1 MNLFIFNG
9 NITKDIELR
18 TTTSGKQVAS
28 FSVALNNGKDDT
40 TFINCVAWE
49 KTAEL
54 LNSYCKKGDRLCGQ
68 GRIVNRSY
76 DKDGVKVYVGR
87 VYEYKAFGVQE
98 PINMF
103 GELAEAN
110 GAVPK
115 DWITMGSTYEDY
127 VSVVKTKTGSASDK
141 WSLVYETAMAEGQY
155 IVQRI
160 AKVTSSDGVYT
171 VEQIH
176 MGDVSWSEHNIA
188 PFTTVRAGT
197 STVIYIPANSVVING
212 QD

>member
-9 NITKDIELR
+9 NITKDIDLR

-76 DKDGVKVYVGR
+76 DKDGVKVYVTEILVDR
-87 VYEYKAFGVQE
+87 IDLPPKR
-98 PINMF
+98 
-103 GELAEAN
+103 AEAQPDAPMTGN
-110 GAVPK
+110 MLSAK
-115 DWITMGSTYEDY
+115 DDL
-127 VSVVKTKTGSASDK
+127 DD
-141 WSLVYETAMAEGQY
+141 SL
-155 IVQRI
+155 I
-160 AKVTSSDGVYT
+160 
-171 VEQIH
+171 
-176 MGDVSWSEHNIA
+176 
-188 PFTTVRAGT
+188 PF
-197 STVIYIPANSVVING
+197 
-212 QD
+212 